1 MRGHEAL
8 IAMRRRGRRPASAFV
23 MVGNDR
29 DKAWADWPVAN
40 PWSLIAHLEVPEH
53 DRLSGLD
60 LRCLVGMLV
69 MVHGTDQIR
78 TETVA
83 QLAMEAGAK
92 RVYVTVHNP
101 ASHDVVSAAY
111 ITEEMPAWQPF

>member
-8 IAMRRRGRRPASAFV
+8 IAMRQRGRRPDSADIT
-23 MVGNDR
+23 VGHDPMQ
-29 DKAWADWPVAN
+29 AWADWTYAS
-40 PWSLIAHLEVPEH
+40 PWGVIAHLEVPDF

-60 LRCLVGMLV
+60 LRCLIGMLV
-69 MVHGTDQIR
+69 MVHGHDQIR

-92 RVYVTVHNP
+92 RVYLTVHNP
-101 ASHDVVSAAY
+101 ATHEVVSAAY